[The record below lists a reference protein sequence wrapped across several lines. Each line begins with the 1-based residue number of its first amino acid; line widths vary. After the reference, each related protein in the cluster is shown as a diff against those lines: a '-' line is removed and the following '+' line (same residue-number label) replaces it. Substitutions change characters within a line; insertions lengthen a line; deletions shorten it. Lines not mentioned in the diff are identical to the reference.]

1 MQGAKQDMLNLL
13 TTLLTI
19 LLTQITKIL
28 VNTKKKQQTYPKLV
42 LIWEKQYIFTHTP
55 INQYLQNNW
64 QVKVSSIIKSQ
75 SQRYQEF
82 SYTEKLISSRNSRNS
97 RVWKLK

>member
-28 VNTKKKQQTYPKLV
+28 VNTKK
-42 LIWEKQYIFTHTP
+42 
-55 INQYLQNNW
+55 NN
-64 QVKVSSIIKSQ
+64 KHIQ
-75 SQRYQEF
+75 SWY
-82 SYTEKLISSRNSRNS
+82 
-97 RVWKLK
+97 